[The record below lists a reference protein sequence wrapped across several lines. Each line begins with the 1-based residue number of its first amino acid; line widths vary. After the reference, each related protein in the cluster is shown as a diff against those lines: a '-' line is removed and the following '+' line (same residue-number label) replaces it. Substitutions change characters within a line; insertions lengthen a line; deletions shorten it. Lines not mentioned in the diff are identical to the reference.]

1 MGGKTDSKIKCASFF
16 AGVGGIDLGFESTN
30 QFEIIYANE
39 FDSFPVK
46 TYELNSKIKV
56 DCRDIRTVQPTEI
69 PDFDLL
75 MGGFPCQAFSIAG
88 QRKGFDD
95 EKGRGTLFFELLRIV
110 NAKKSKIIFLE
121 NVKNLKSHDN
131 GNTYNVIK
139 SELENSGYFVTEKIL
154 NAMEYPKFLLM
165 KSKMKSSL
173 KLKKQHYIKSLGAAI
188 TSLSLSQ

>member
-1 MGGKTDSKIKCASFF
+1 MDSKIKCASFF

>member
-1 MGGKTDSKIKCASFF
+1 M
-16 AGVGGIDLGFESTN
+16 L
-30 QFEIIYANE
+30 
-39 FDSFPVK
+39 
-46 TYELNSKIKV
+46 
-56 DCRDIRTVQPTEI
+56 
-69 PDFDLL
+69 
-75 MGGFPCQAFSIAG
+75 
-88 QRKGFDD
+88 
-95 EKGRGTLFFELLRIV
+95 
-110 NAKKSKIIFLE
+110 
-121 NVKNLKSHDN
+121 KNLKSHDN

>member
-1 MGGKTDSKIKCASFF
+1 MDSKIKCASFF

-110 NAKKSKIIFLE
+110 NAKKPKI
-121 NVKNLKSHDN
+121 SR
-131 GNTYNVIK
+131 
-139 SELENSGYFVTEKIL
+139 
-154 NAMEYPKFLLM
+154 
-165 KSKMKSSL
+165 
-173 KLKKQHYIKSLGAAI
+173 
-188 TSLSLSQ
+188 